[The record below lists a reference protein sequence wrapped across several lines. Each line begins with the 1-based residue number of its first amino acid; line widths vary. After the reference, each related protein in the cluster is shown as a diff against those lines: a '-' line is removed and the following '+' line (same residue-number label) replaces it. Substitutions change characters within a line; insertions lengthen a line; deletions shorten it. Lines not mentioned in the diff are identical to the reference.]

1 LQDFGVESAEILQF
15 YFWGEG
21 MKPRVK
27 PQDSGVEELFRSK
40 LKNII
45 NMRHELVRLAGLIDW
60 ARLEAHF
67 APYYS
72 EAGRPGLPIRLVVG
86 LHLLKHIEGLSDEAV
101 CERWERDPYMQYFCG
116 EEYFQHSFPLERSGM
131 THFRRRVGEQALE
144 TLLQETLAAA
154 HRAGALS
161 VKATEAVAVDT
172 TVQEKAIAH
181 PTEHGLLLTAIE
193 QLGAQAKKTG
203 LRLRQSYVHVAR
215 RAAMKTGRYLHAQ
228 QKKRAKRQLKFL
240 RVRLRR
246 LLRDVRRK
254 MAVATALSERQ
265 AKRLEIALAKAWRI
279 AQQRRGD
286 PGYLYSWHAT
296 EVECISKGKARAP
309 YEFGC
314 KVSLA
319 TNLHP
324 AKGGHFILHAQA
336 LHGNPYDG
344 HTLAAALEDI
354 RKIVGRAPQR
364 VAVDQGYKGHRIALP
379 YTAVYITGQRRGVT
393 EKIKRWLKRRAVVE
407 PVIGHAK
414 NDGLLGRNWLGG
426 RSGDRSNA
434 LLAAVGFNLRQLLR
448 FLKRSK
454 LFLCLI
460 IQARLADLTDC
471 GSLLSQEAA
480 SSFLSAQNFWAL
492 RP

>member
-1 LQDFGVESAEILQF
+1 
-15 YFWGEG
+15 

-27 PQDSGVEELFRSK
+27 PQDSGVEELFRAK

-45 NMRHELVRLAGLIDW
+45 NLRHELVRLGDLIDW

-72 EAGRPGLPIRLVVG
+72 EAGRPGLPIRLLVG

-131 THFRRRVGEQALE
+131 THFRHRVGEQALE

-154 HRAGALS
+154 YRGGALS

-193 QLGAQAKKTG
+193 QLGAQAKKSG
-203 LRLRQSYVHVAR
+203 LRLRQSYVRVAR

-228 QKKRAKRQLKFL
+228 QKKRAKKQVKFM

-246 LLRDVRRK
+246 LQRDIRRK
-254 MAVATALSERQ
+254 MAVASGLAERQ
-265 AKRLEIALAKAWRI
+265 VKRLEIALAKAWRI

-364 VAVDQGYKGHRIALP
+364 VAVDQGYKGHRTTLP
-379 YTAVYITGQRRGVT
+379 HTAVYITGQRRGVT

-426 RSGDRSNA
+426 RAGDRSNA

-448 FLKRSK
+448 FLKRMK
-454 LFLCLI
+454 LFWRSFLQPL
-460 IQARLADLTDC
+460 LAACAALAVWA
-471 GSLLSQEAA
+471 SLESQEVPNPLFNAE
-480 SSFLSAQNFWAL
+480 SHSAL
-492 RP
+492 HP

>member
-1 LQDFGVESAEILQF
+1 
-15 YFWGEG
+15 
-21 MKPRVK
+21 M
-27 PQDSGVEELFRSK
+27 
-40 LKNII
+40 
-45 NMRHELVRLAGLIDW
+45 
-60 ARLEAHF
+60 
-67 APYYS
+67 
-72 EAGRPGLPIRLVVG
+72 
-86 LHLLKHIEGLSDEAV
+86 
-101 CERWERDPYMQYFCG
+101 
-116 EEYFQHSFPLERSGM
+116 
-131 THFRRRVGEQALE
+131 EQARRKYGVSERYACRVLGQWRGTQRYLPMDRTDE
-144 TLLQETLAAA
+144 EALTEAMIAQAIEYGRYGYRRIAVKLREAETLAAA
-154 HRAGALS
+154 YRGGALS

-193 QLGAQAKKTG
+193 QLGAQAKKSG
-203 LRLRQSYVHVAR
+203 LRLRQSYVRVAR

-228 QKKRAKRQLKFL
+228 QRKRANKQVKFL

-246 LLRDVRRK
+246 LQRDIRRK
-254 MAVATALSERQ
+254 MASAVAMAERQ
-265 AKRLEIALAKAWRI
+265 RERLEVALAKAWRI

-354 RKIVGRAPQR
+354 RKTVGRVPQR
-364 VAVDQGYKGHRIALP
+364 VAVDQGYKGHRITLP
-379 YTAVYITGQRRGVT
+379 HTAVYLTGQRRGVT
-393 EKIKRWLKRRAVVE
+393 ETIKRWLKRRAVVE

-414 NDGLLGRNWLGG
+414 NDGLLGRNWLAG
-426 RSGDRSNA
+426 RAGDRSQRTA
-434 LLAAVGFNLRQLLR
+434 GRRRLQPPTAPPLFETHGTFFVPVSTDPVRSSAAAKTDPPASR
-448 FLKRSK
+448 
-454 LFLCLI
+454 CLYP
-460 IQARLADLTDC
+460 Q
-471 GSLLSQEAA
+471 
-480 SSFLSAQNFWAL
+480 
-492 RP
+492 

>member
-1 LQDFGVESAEILQF
+1 
-15 YFWGEG
+15 
-21 MKPRVK
+21 M
-27 PQDSGVEELFRSK
+27 
-40 LKNII
+40 
-45 NMRHELVRLAGLIDW
+45 
-60 ARLEAHF
+60 
-67 APYYS
+67 
-72 EAGRPGLPIRLVVG
+72 PIRLVVG

-116 EEYFQHSFPLERSGM
+116 EEYFQHAFPLERSGM

-172 TVQEKAIAH
+172 TVQQKAIAH

-193 QLGAQAKKTG
+193 QLGAQAKKSG
-203 LRLRQSYVHVAR
+203 LRLRQSYVRVAR

-228 QKKRAKRQLKFL
+228 QKKRAKKQVKFL

-246 LLRDVRRK
+246 LLRDIRRK
-254 MAVATALSERQ
+254 MAVAAALPERQ
-265 AKRLEIALAKAWRI
+265 AKRLEIALGKAWRI

-324 AKGGHFILHAQA
+324 AKGGHFILHALA

-354 RKIVGRAPQR
+354 RKIVGRVPQR

-379 YTAVYITGQRRGVT
+379 YTAVYITGQKRGVT
-393 EKIKRWLKRRAVVE
+393 NKIKRWLKRRAVVE

-414 NDGLLGRNWLGG
+414 NDGLLGRHWLHG
-426 RSGDRSNA
+426 RVGDRSNA
-434 LLAAVGFNLRQLLR
+434 LLAASGFNLRQLLR
-448 FLKRSK
+448 FLRRTE
-454 LFLCLI
+454 LFL
-460 IQARLADLTDC
+460 RLFLRALLAVC
-471 GSLLSQEAA
+471 AVFGSRLSREIAYALPA
-480 SSFLSAQNFWAL
+480 SHTYSAL